1 MGWPQSG
8 DGLFI
13 TVISPHTAQVHLL
26 LNLNRDTPKLLFA
39 NLSLHIYIVRSRGS
53 PPVSQAWL
61 AGLREAPRK
70 TGIKERHA
78 APSGHLNSTVHRPA
92 CLCQLGGAFNGDLG
106 CESKRT
112 TGSFLLDWRQGG
124 KLRLSA
130 IKQRPLTAFIDI
142 GWVFRQT

>member
-26 LNLNRDTPKLLFA
+26 LNLDGDTPRLLFA

-61 AGLREAPRK
+61 AGLRLGATENWDKRK
-70 TGIKERHA
+70 A
-78 APSGHLNSTVHRPA
+78 CSSVWSLSSTVHWP
-92 CLCQLGGAFNGDLG
+92 CLCQLGGAFNGGLG

-112 TGSFLLDWRQGG
+112 NSSFLLDRRHGG

-130 IKQRPLTAFIDI
+130 IKQKPLTAFVGI
-142 GWVFRQT
+142 GWVFKQA